1 MRIDSFHRWQW
12 VKLGNLSRSPR
23 SVVVEMHL
31 HYQSKS
37 DTSVIIFLLWR
48 YIRCILQKDALDS
61 PGGYISHS
69 RVSTITH
76 LKFRSVIS
84 SNNQTRIFPVTKGR
98 LFHVGNRWIGHVG
111 NGWHAKILAQCKY
124 APSRQHPWRN
134 RRDSCETRAP
144 TGHDTVQFLPV
155 PPGSAEAILVVLS
168 GRLDNRAC
176 LFLAWRWFT
185 HGTAL
190 LRASG
195 LMSHVSQWAQLQ
207 LILICS
213 RPHRIIRW
221 Y

>member
-1 MRIDSFHRWQW
+1 MYPSKRCTWLTRRIYLTLWSEYDHAF
-12 VKLGNLSRSPR
+12 KI
-23 SVVVEMHL
+23 SVGDQL
-31 HYQSKS
+31 KQSN
-37 DTSVIIFLLWR
+37 
-48 YIRCILQKDALDS
+48 
-61 PGGYISHS
+61 
-69 RVSTITH
+69 TH
-76 LKFRSVIS
+76 LSCHKRSSLSCGESMDRSCGQWMACQNSGAMQVC
-84 SNNQTRIFPVTKGR
+84 
-98 LFHVGNRWIGHVG
+98 
-111 NGWHAKILAQCKY
+111 AKPPTPLTEPA
-124 APSRQHPWRN
+124 RFLR
-134 RRDSCETRAP
+134 TRAP
-144 TGHDTVQFLPV
+144 TGHDTMQFLPV